1 MAKKKKH
8 CLTAKQLEKYK
19 DLLLEKR
26 QEILADV
33 CCIEENVFQ
42 SGGELSSMPLHMAD
56 IGTDSYEQE
65 FSLGLMA
72 EERKNLF
79 EIQQAL
85 LRIDQG
91 TFGICEGLGIP
102 IEENRLEAIPW
113 ARYSMEY
120 ARMKE
125 KGIYG
130 AAFIKR
136 RPIDIKREEEPDEED
151 LSSDDSVLDTDV
163 LDLEESPLDDQNDPD
178 NMDQDEEDYDH

>member
-8 CLTAKQLEKYK
+8 CLTEKQLEKYR

-33 CCIEENVFQ
+33 RCIEENVFQ

-91 TFGICEGLGIP
+91 TFGICEGLGI
-102 IEENRLEAIPW
+102 
-113 ARYSMEY
+113 
-120 ARMKE
+120 
-125 KGIYG
+125 
-130 AAFIKR
+130 
-136 RPIDIKREEEPDEED
+136 
-151 LSSDDSVLDTDV
+151 
-163 LDLEESPLDDQNDPD
+163 LEEYLNKL
-178 NMDQDEEDYDH
+178 NIIY